1 MVILQPELFSDGV
14 LLLQEEEPF
23 NPDYLEVD
31 RILDVSHSVDKDN
44 GEVGGKNLMKPW
56 VLQESVALQFII

>member
-1 MVILQPELFSDGV
+1 M